1 MSMQRRQLLKLGT
14 ALAGAGASLAHGAT
28 RSGSRGKT
36 IGIALGSGSARGF
49 AHIGVLQ
56 ALDEA
61 KLPIS
66 IVAGTSAGSLVGA
79 FYAAGFTPWQ
89 MQAFALKVKDI
100 DVADFAS
107 SKQRGLIAGAAL
119 KKLVNGYLNDM
130 PIEKMQR
137 RFAAVAT
144 DLTTGEK
151 VVLNRGDTGAA
162 VVASCSIPGVFI
174 PARIDGR
181 ELMDGGLTSPI
192 PVAVARDMGA
202 DIVIAVDVGGS
213 PSSKPRRGLY
223 EIILQS
229 FAIMSRSL
237 ALLETQNAD
246 LLIEPDTNAFDSADF
261 SARREMIE
269 AGYLAGKA
277 AIPGINRLLAQ
288 R

>member
-1 MSMQRRQLLKLGT
+1 
-14 ALAGAGASLAHGAT
+14 
-28 RSGSRGKT
+28 
-36 IGIALGSGSARGF
+36 
-49 AHIGVLQ
+49 
-56 ALDEA
+56 
-61 KLPIS
+61 
-66 IVAGTSAGSLVGA
+66 
-79 FYAAGFTPWQ
+79 
-89 MQAFALKVKDI
+89 
-100 DVADFAS
+100 
-107 SKQRGLIAGAAL
+107 
-119 KKLVNGYLNDM
+119 
-130 PIEKMQR
+130 
-137 RFAAVAT
+137 
-144 DLTTGEK
+144 